1 MGSRTQKRKNPKST
15 WYKVFSGATQDT
27 KLAVV
32 AKRAGYRRGEVLAV
46 WMTLL
51 DHASTAQPRG
61 SVAQIDAEEIA
72 ALLDCDAMAV
82 ESVLTTLREK
92 QLILPDGMIKNWR
105 QHQDCSTPRTQAYRA
120 RQSLAAQEVVSC

>member
-1 MGSRTQKRKNPKST
+1 MGSKAQKRKTPKGT
-15 WYKVFSGATQDT
+15 WYKVFAGVTHDT

-72 ALLDCDAMAV
+72 ALLDCDAAAV

-92 QLILPDGMIKNWR
+92 HLILPDGMIANWR
-105 QHQDCSTPRTQAYRA
+105 QHQDLSTPRTQAYRA
-120 RQSLAAQEVVSC
+120 RRAMAQEVVHA